1 LASPTGDLTRVC
13 KTQLLGRRGRGK
25 GRSLHSRKKK
35 KKSLL
40 EYNIKIP
47 EQ

>member
-1 LASPTGDLTRVC
+1 LGEGGEGRVEVS
-13 KTQLLGRRGRGK
+13 TQGK
-25 GRSLHSRKKK
+25 RK